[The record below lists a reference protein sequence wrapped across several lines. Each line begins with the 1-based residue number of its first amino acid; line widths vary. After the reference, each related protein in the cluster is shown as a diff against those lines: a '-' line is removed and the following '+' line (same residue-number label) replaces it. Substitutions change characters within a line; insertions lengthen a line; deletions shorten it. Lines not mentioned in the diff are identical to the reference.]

1 MSDHPV
7 TLKEFLKNGHDKW
20 WRINNLYYVLN
31 EEGEKVI
38 FKARWAQKVFYDAM
52 WTMNIILKARQLGF
66 TTLIQIMALD
76 ECLFNSNFEA
86 SIIAHGQ
93 KQSKDI
99 FRRKIK
105 FPYDNLPSF
114 LRERFY
120 LTTDSKEELAF
131 SNGSIISVATSI
143 RSGTVQFLHISEHG
157 KICRK
162 YPDKAEEIR
171 TGSLNAIHAGQ
182 IVIIESTAE
191 GQHGDFFEYCQ
202 EARRTHLEGGEL
214 TELDFKFHF
223 FPWYQNPEYEFDEE
237 NTNRVIISPSM
248 EEYFRKLQA
257 ESPEI
262 KLSSGQ
268 RAWYAKKAEKMLDK
282 MKQEFPS
289 TPDEAFEQSIEGAIY
304 GKQMT
309 TMREQNRITDVPYDE
324 YADVHTAWDLG
335 RSVGN
340 AMAVWFFQV
349 IGRRVQV
356 IDFLSEEDEDFV
368 WFKRRMD
375 EKPYVY
381 GMHFAPH
388 DINVKDIVEKKKR
401 IDRAAEIGL
410 NFIALPRTDD
420 LLNAVEQ
427 VKRFFPNVFIDKVNC
442 KEGIKGL
449 DNYVKEWNDKAG
461 RYSDMPY
468 HNWASNPADAFR
480 TMENAYTRMMEGMLD
495 EDYEEDRFDDTRDH
509 FTGY

>member
-1 MSDHPV
+1 MEHPV
-7 TLKEFLKNGHDKW
+7 TLKEFLKNSHDKW

-31 EEGEKVI
+31 EEGERVI

-76 ECLFNSNFEA
+76 ECLFNKNFES

-93 KQSKDI
+93 KQAKDI

-105 FPYDNLPSF
+105 FPYDNLPTF
-114 LRERFY
+114 LKNKVH

-202 EARRTHLEGGEL
+202 EAMRNKLECNEL
-214 TELDFKFHF
+214 TQLDFEFHF
-223 FPWYQNPEYEFDEE
+223 FPWYEHPEYEFNEE
-237 NTNRVIISPSM
+237 DTKKVIISPSM
-248 EEYFRKLQA
+248 AEYFRKFHA
-257 ESPEI
+257 ENKEI
-262 KLSSGQ
+262 DLTPGQ
-268 RAWYAKKAEKMLDK
+268 MAWYAKKAEKMLDK

-289 TPDEAFEQSIEGAIY
+289 TPQEAFEQSIEGAIY

-309 TMREQNRITDVPYDE
+309 RMREENRITDVPYDE

-349 IGRRVQV
+349 IGQRVQV
-356 IDFLSEEDEDFV
+356 IDYLQAEDEDFI

-375 EKPYVY
+375 EKPYKY
-381 GMHFAPH
+381 GRHGAPH
-388 DINVKDIVEKKKR
+388 DINVTDIVEKQKR
-401 IDRAAEIGL
+401 IDRAREIGL
-410 NFIALPRTDD
+410 NFTAIQRVDD
-420 LLNAVEQ
+420 LINSVEM
-427 VKRFFPNVFIDKVNC
+427 VKRFFPNVWIDRTKCV
-442 KEGIKGL
+442 EGIKCI
-449 DNYVKEWNDKAG
+449 DNYVKKWNESEG
-461 RYSDMPY
+461 RYSDKPH
-468 HNWASNPADAFR
+468 HNWASNGADAFR
-480 TMENAYTRMMEGMLD
+480 TMENLYTLMMDEMHEGYD
-495 EDYEEDRFDDTRDH
+495 DYYEEDDTRDSH
-509 FTGY
+509 TGY

>member
-1 MSDHPV
+1 VEHPV

-20 WRINNLYYVLN
+20 WRINNLYFVLN
-31 EEGEKVI
+31 EEGERVI
-38 FKARWAQKVFYDAM
+38 FKARWAQEVFFMAM

-76 ECLFNSNFEA
+76 ECLFNQNFES

-105 FPYDNLPSF
+105 FPYDNLPEF
-114 LRERFY
+114 LKRQVH

-162 YPDKAEEIR
+162 FPDKAEEIR

-202 EARRTHLEGGEL
+202 EAMRNHQEGNEL
-214 TELDFKFHF
+214 TQLDFKFHF
-223 FPWYQNPEYEFDEE
+223 YPWYEHPEYEFNKED
-237 NTNRVIISPSM
+237 TARVTISDGM
-248 EEYFRKLQA
+248 KEYFRKLHA
-257 ESPEI
+257 ENPDINLSP
-262 KLSSGQ
+262 GQ
-268 RAWYAKKAEKMLDK
+268 MAWYAKKAEKMLDK

-289 TPDEAFEQSIEGAIY
+289 TPQEAFEQSIEGAIY

-309 TMREQNRITDVPYDE
+309 SMREEGRITDIPYDE
-324 YADVHTAWDLG
+324 YAEVHTAWDLG

-349 IGRRVQV
+349 IGMRVQV
-356 IDFLSEEDEDFV
+356 IDYLQAEDEDFI

-375 EKPYVY
+375 EKPYKY
-381 GMHFAPH
+381 GYHAAPH
-388 DINVKDIVEKKKR
+388 DINVTDIVEKKKR

-410 NFIALPRTDD
+410 NFTAIPRTDD
-420 LLNAVEQ
+420 LFNAVQ
-427 VKRFFPNVFIDKVNC
+427 KVKRFFPNVWIDKTKC
-442 KEGIKGL
+442 DEGIKCL
-449 DNYVKEWNDKAG
+449 DNYIKKWNDNEG
-461 RYSDMPY
+461 RFSDTPL
-468 HNWASNPADAFR
+468 HNWASNGADAFR
-480 TMENAYTRMMEGMLD
+480 TMENLYEQMMIDKGYD
-495 EDYEEDRFDDTRDH
+495 DDYYEPDDTRDSC
-509 FTGY
+509 TGY